1 MKKLNRYRYLG
12 KNGIITTSVLL
23 EGNEP
28 IYMYRLI
35 ADDNKILTNGTRY
48 TSQVEIF
55 AEELEAW
62 TEVDIEEK
70 AVEGQ

>member
-23 EGNEP
+23 EGNKP

-35 ADDNKILTNGTRY
+35 ADEGKVLTDGTRIVHE
-48 TSQVEIF
+48 TEIF
-55 AEELEAW
+55 
-62 TEVDIEEK
+62 IEDLKNWSEIDPPSN
-70 AVEGQ
+70 GQ

>member
-1 MKKLNRYRYLG
+1 
-12 KNGIITTSVLL
+12 
-23 EGNEP
+23 
-28 IYMYRLI
+28 MYRLI

-62 TEVDIEEK
+62 TEVDVEEK